1 MKKAFLAAGVLALFG
16 LSLFAQPQR
25 TTKLPEYPKPDLVVE
40 LWPDGAPNSNGIT
53 KEEYD
58 YGDHV
63 TNVTK
68 PTLSIFLPDGPC
80 NGLAIISCPGGGYV
94 DVWDKTEGFSL
105 APWYNEMGIVYAV
118 LKYRLPNGHREVPI
132 SDVHKAF
139 RIMRERAAEYG
150 FKWLGVQGNSAGGH
164 LAAWSSTDYSDR
176 VERPDFSV
184 LFYPVITMDHSLTH
198 RGSQHYL
205 LGNNPSEA
213 LCAQYSAEK
222 RVNADTPPAFL
233 MHCTDD
239 GLVPV
244 SNSIKYYEALVKN
257 NIKYSSMYIMPVGG
271 HGWTDRQFEY
281 RDAWMTALKTW
292 LLDLPNVLK

>member
-1 MKKAFLAAGVLALFG
+1 M
-16 LSLFAQPQR
+16 
-25 TTKLPEYPKPDLVVE
+25 
-40 LWPDGAPNSNGIT
+40 
-53 KEEYD
+53 
-58 YGDHV
+58 
-63 TNVTK
+63 
-68 PTLSIFLPDGPC
+68 
-80 NGLAIISCPGGGYV
+80 
-94 DVWDKTEGFSL
+94 
-105 APWYNEMGIVYAV
+105 
-118 LKYRLPNGHREVPI
+118 
-132 SDVHKAF
+132 
-139 RIMRERAAEYG
+139 
-150 FKWLGVQGNSAGGH
+150 QGNSAGGH

-292 LLDLPNVLK
+292 LLELPNVLK

>member
-1 MKKAFLAAGVLALFG
+1 MKRIVLLACAVLAFG
-16 LSLFAQPQR
+16 ASAFAQPGR
-25 TTKLPEYPKPDLVVE
+25 TMKMPDYPKPDLVVE

-53 KEEYD
+53 KEEFD
-58 YGDHV
+58 YGNHV
-63 TNVTK
+63 TNVTR
-68 PTLSIFLPDGPC
+68 PTLSIFLPKGPC

-118 LKYRLPNGHREVPI
+118 LKYRLPNGHKEVPI

-139 RIMRERAAEYG
+139 SIMRERASEYG

-164 LAAWSSTDYSDR
+164 LAAWASTDYSNK

-184 LFYPVITMDHSLTH
+184 LFYPVITMDSSFTH
-198 RGSQHYL
+198 LGSQHYL
-205 LGNNPSEA
+205 LGDGASEE
-213 LCAQYSAEK
+213 LCAEYSAEK
-222 RVNADTPPAFL
+222 RVNSDTPPAFL

-239 GLVPV
+239 NLVPV
-244 SNSIKYYEALVKN
+244 RNSLEYYEALVRN
-257 NIKYSSMYIMPVGG
+257 AVNYSSMYIMPVGG

-292 LLDLPNVLK
+292 LLELPKVLK